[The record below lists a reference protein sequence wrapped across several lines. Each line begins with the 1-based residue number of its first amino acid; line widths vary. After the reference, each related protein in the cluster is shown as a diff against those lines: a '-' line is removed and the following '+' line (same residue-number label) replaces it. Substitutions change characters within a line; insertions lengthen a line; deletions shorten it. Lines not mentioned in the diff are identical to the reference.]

1 MGRSKNQD
9 KIAEINELFKNFEGN
24 VKGIQ
29 ELVIEAGEDPAN
41 AAFLAAFAIESN
53 LMKMHEALS
62 IEVNKNS
69 AGRLVDQ
76 YGRFLPKEWE
86 SSYFGKEGAKL
97 TPEQRKAEDGKRKLK
112 EIRLRIFKEM
122 LKNNVI
128 SQGFKTSG
136 LDTQE
141 GSVDRDE
148 NAIDLEKAFMVRYNK
163 GAGDDKAID
172 EETMKIL
179 QESGISDEVIS
190 QIESILKENR
200 NLEIVI
206 HQTKESIDKVS
217 LGVEGLYLET
227 EKTTEG
233 FVLPEFD
240 PETGE
245 TSLKTQKG
253 KELHIYAG
261 KDADISR
268 VLTHEYGHL
277 LLKDL

>member
-227 EKTTEG
+227 EKPPK
-233 FVLPEFD
+233 VLFYQN
-240 PETGE
+240 
-245 TSLKTQKG
+245 LTQKLV
-253 KELHIYAG
+253 KL
-261 KDADISR
+261 
-268 VLTHEYGHL
+268 V
-277 LLKDL
+277 